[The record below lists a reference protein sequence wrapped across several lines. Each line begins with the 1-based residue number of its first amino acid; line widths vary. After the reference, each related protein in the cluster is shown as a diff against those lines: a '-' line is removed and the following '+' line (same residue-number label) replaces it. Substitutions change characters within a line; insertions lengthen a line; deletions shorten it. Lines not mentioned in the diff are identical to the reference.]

1 MRRRV
6 LVSCVQMQRE
16 LHKFADVFAA
26 RDIELVVPE
35 VAQQLSEEELLEIMP
50 DIDGVIV
57 GDDQFTAKV
66 LESAPRLQ
74 ILSKWGVGI
83 DCIDRDAAARL
94 GIAVTNTPGVF
105 ADDVANVAT
114 CYLLMLA
121 RGLHRVDAAVRSG
134 AWLKI
139 EGESLRGKTLG
150 IVGLGS
156 IGRALAVRGRAIGM
170 ETAGSDPSAE
180 ACAAAQADGVRAAAL
195 EDVLAAADY
204 LAICCPLTAET
215 HHLIDA
221 KALSAMRFGAKLINV
236 ARGPIVDEPALVEAL
251 WSGHLAGAALDVY
264 ELEPLPAD
272 SPLRDLPQVIL
283 GAHNGS
289 NAKEAV
295 ERTSRLAV
303 DNLLAHLDPPAVDR

>member
-6 LVSCVQMQRE
+6 LISCVQMQRE
-16 LHKFADVFAA
+16 LPKFTDEFAA

-35 VAQQLSEEELLEIMP
+35 VAQQLSEEELLAIMP

-57 GDDQFTAKV
+57 GDDQFTATV
-66 LESAPRLQ
+66 LESAPQLR
-74 ILSKWGVGI
+74 ILSKWGVGV
-83 DCIDRDAAARL
+83 DCIDLDAAARL
-94 GIAVTNTPGVF
+94 GITVTNTPGVF

-121 RGLHRVDAAVRSG
+121 RGLHRVDAAVRAG
-134 AWLKI
+134 TWLKI
-139 EGESLRGKTLG
+139 EGESVREKVLG
-150 IVGLGS
+150 VVGLGS
-156 IGRALAVRGRAIGM
+156 IGRALVVRGRALGM
-170 ETAGSDPSAE
+170 DVVGCDPSPAASAAAE
-180 ACAAAQADGVRAAAL
+180 AAGVRATTL

-204 LAICCPLTAET
+204 LTLCCPLTPET

-236 ARGPIVDEPALVEAL
+236 ARGPIVDEPALIEAL
-251 WSGHLAGAALDVY
+251 LAGQLAGAALDVY
-264 ELEPLPAD
+264 EVEPLPAD

-303 DNLLAHLDPPAVDR
+303 ENLLAHLDPV

>member
-16 LHKFADVFAA
+16 LHKFEDEFAA

-35 VAQQLSEEELLEIMP
+35 VAQHLSEDELLTIMP

-57 GDDQFTAKV
+57 GDDEFTAKV
-66 LESAPRLQ
+66 MESAPQLR

-83 DCIDRDAAARL
+83 DCIDTDAAARL
-94 GIAVTNTPGVF
+94 GITVTNTPGVF

-121 RGLHRVDAAVRSG
+121 RGLHRVDAAVRAG
-134 AWLKI
+134 AWLKV
-139 EGESLRGKTLG
+139 EGESLRGKVLG
-150 IVGLGS
+150 VVGLGS
-156 IGRALAVRGRAIGM
+156 IGRALALRCRALGM
-170 ETAGSDPSAE
+170 DIVGCDPSAE
-180 ACAAAQADGVRAAAL
+180 AAAAAEADGVRATTL
-195 EDVLAAADY
+195 EDVLPAADY
-204 LAICCPLTAET
+204 LALCCPLTAQT

-236 ARGPIVDEPALVEAL
+236 ARGPIVDEPALLEAL
-251 WSGHLAGAALDVY
+251 LSGHLAGAALDVY
-264 ELEPLPAD
+264 EIEPLPAD
-272 SPLRDLPQVIL
+272 SPLRALPQVIL

-303 DNLLAHLDPPAVDR
+303 DNLLAHLDPA